1 MTTYAFPNIRPS
13 MQEWILRSNT
23 AVFQSPFNE
32 ALESQDRDGEHWAI
46 SMAFEQLQ
54 DVRRADLLA
63 FLYKLNGAQHRFT
76 VQDFSYALRGAGGG
90 SPVVS
95 GAGQTGKAL
104 NIATGPTNTTNW
116 LRAGDKIGV
125 AGLLHSVDADVDT
138 DGGGNASIIVS
149 PRIFAAPAN
158 SAPVEINTPTNTF
171 ALLSN
176 SLSVM
181 SKANESSVAFEAV
194 SAL

>member
-23 AVFQSPFNE
+23 AVHQSPFNE
-32 ALESQDRDGEHWAI
+32 AIETLDRDGEHWAI

-54 DVRRADLLA
+54 DTRRAELLA
-63 FLYKLNGAQHRFT
+63 FLFKLNGAQHRFT
-76 VQDFSYALRGAGGG
+76 VQDFSYSRLGAGGG
-90 SPVVS
+90 SPIVN
-95 GAGQTGKAL
+95 GAGQTGKSL
-104 NIATGPTNTTNW
+104 NITSGPASQTNW
-116 LRAGDKIGV
+116 LRAGDKISV

-138 DGGGNASIIVS
+138 AAGGTATILVS

-158 SAPVEINTPTNTF
+158 SAPVEIDTPTNSF
-171 ALLSN
+171 ALISN
-176 SLSVM
+176 SLAVM
-181 SKANESSVAFEAV
+181 SKANESSVSFEAV